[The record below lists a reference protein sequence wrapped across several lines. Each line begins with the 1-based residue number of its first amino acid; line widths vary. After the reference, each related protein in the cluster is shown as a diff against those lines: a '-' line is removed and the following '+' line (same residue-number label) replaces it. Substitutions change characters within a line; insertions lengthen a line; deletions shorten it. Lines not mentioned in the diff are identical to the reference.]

1 MKLLLSISM
10 ILALSFG
17 SNTVSGQYA
26 NHLLDTEFNTAISHS
41 LSPAILLPIEQEKVA
56 AQRTSRRKATV
67 VFWMLSGVATRA
79 ASRSAYSKYL
89 VAATSQEAEQRYIA
103 ANTLHQLSFGCFGV
117 ASIQWVGQLTGK
129 RKKS

>member
-1 MKLLLSISM
+1 MKFLLSISM
-10 ILALSFG
+10 ILALSL
-17 SNTVSGQYA
+17 SSKTASGQYS
-26 NHLLDTEFNTAISHS
+26 NHLFDTEFNTAISPS

-67 VFWMLSGVATRA
+67 AFWMLSGVATRA

-89 VAATSQEAEQRYIA
+89 VATNSQEAEQRYIA

-129 RKKS
+129 RKNT